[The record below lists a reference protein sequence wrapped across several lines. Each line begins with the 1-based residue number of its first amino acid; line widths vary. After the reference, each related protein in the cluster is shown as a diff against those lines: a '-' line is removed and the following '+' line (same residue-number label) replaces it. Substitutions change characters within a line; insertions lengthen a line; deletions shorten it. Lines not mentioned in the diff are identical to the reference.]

1 MAFLNPA
8 KYSSEH
14 VLLYVRDVD
23 AGLTGAHGEE
33 IHWNFLKGFSDPC
46 NAPVNAAIIDR
57 VCSTDT
63 ATPANIIRAPMRVHF
78 RTKKRRAHN
87 MANRLNEKVLKEQ
100 RVRSRKNGVGT

>member
-33 IHWNFLKGFSDPC
+33 IHWNFLKG
-46 NAPVNAAIIDR
+46 
-57 VCSTDT
+57 
-63 ATPANIIRAPMRVHF
+63 
-78 RTKKRRAHN
+78 
-87 MANRLNEKVLKEQ
+87 
-100 RVRSRKNGVGT
+100 